1 VEDRVELLELA
12 ADSAADLVAELEHAG
27 VADCVD
33 RALADLGLKEQTVSE
48 EPTIPDLAE
57 RWRQANEAFVRRDFA
72 ALMSFFA
79 PDAVWDL
86 SSAGIG
92 RFEGV
97 SAIRG
102 FHEDWI
108 GSYGD
113 YENQVEAWDLG
124 NDVSFGVLSL
134 HASPAD
140 SARSVQEQWGFTV
153 TWEEGMIVRVIGS
166 RDIDQARATAERLA
180 EERA

>member
-1 VEDRVELLELA
+1 MPVPLRDTPRTMPEK
-12 ADSAADLVAELEHAG
+12 STTPDLV
-27 VADCVD
+27 
-33 RALADLGLKEQTVSE
+33 
-48 EPTIPDLAE
+48 E
-57 RWRQANEAFVRRDFA
+57 RWRQTNEAFVRRDFDA
-72 ALMSFFA
+72 MMSFFA

-92 RFEGV
+92 KFEGAD
-97 SAIRG
+97 AIRR

-134 HASPAD
+134 DARPAG
-140 SARSVQEQWGFTV
+140 SAGRVQERWGFTV
-153 TWEEGMIVRVIGS
+153 TWAEGMIVRVIGS
-166 RDIDQARATAERLA
+166 TDIDEARAAAERLA
-180 EERA
+180 EERG